1 MLPFEALLSAD
12 LSPPEPPIGGKINI
26 LNEFFVAQEP
36 GIRLTKRSDLQGVN
50 NFLRTFLGLVS
61 DAMYVIKFV
70 IDDIESVL
78 DC

>member
-12 LSPPEPPIGGKINI
+12 LSPPEPPIGSKLIYLMNF
-26 LNEFFVAQEP
+26 LLRKKP
-36 GIRLTKRSDLQGVN
+36 GILLTSAPDLQGVN